1 MISDW
6 RDVYLQEK
14 RRPGYVIENG
24 RSLAEVQADASRRR
38 HPNPPE
44 HEKRKAA

>member
-6 RDVYLQEK
+6 RDVYRQEK

-24 RSLAEVQADASRRR
+24 KSIAKIETSSSSRSELKSSQHD
-38 HPNPPE
+38 
-44 HEKRKAA
+44 KGKAA